1 MGFDIRKVGGWGW
14 IADPRTNCSLRYT
27 RPAEPRTPRRC
38 VEVVG
43 IAHGGALAHGP
54 QPHLRLGARAQDRR
68 PPLPPGPLPPQRR
81 HPQAGAGAAGDSGL
95 GADGMGGLGEFS
107 KRLLS
112 HRAGI
117 LPNSCFWDLHSFAT
131 LGLTLIITRPP
142 HRTPKLKRLRGRGM
156 AVLNGWKRRNQSP
169 SL

>member
-1 MGFDIRKVGGWGW
+1 M
-14 IADPRTNCSLRYT
+14 T
-27 RPAEPRTPRRC
+27 RSEPRSRIREPPVHSATQAPPSHALRGATD
-38 VEVVG
+38 EGVG
-43 IAHGGALAHGP
+43 IDHGGAPTLGAQQHQRP
-54 QPHLRLGARAQDRR
+54 GARAQGRR
-68 PPLPPGPLPPQRR
+68 PRHPLPPCPLPPQRR

-131 LGLTLIITRPP
+131 LGLTLIITRPQ